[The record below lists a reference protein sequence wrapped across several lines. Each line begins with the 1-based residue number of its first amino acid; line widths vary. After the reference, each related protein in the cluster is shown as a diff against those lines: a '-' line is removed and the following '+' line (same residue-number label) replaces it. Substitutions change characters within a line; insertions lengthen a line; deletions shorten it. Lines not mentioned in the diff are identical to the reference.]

1 MRMDEYD
8 NLNNLPWHLHMGIML
23 ARAFVAPL
31 LFVLIAGCAI
41 IEQLTGEE

>member
-1 MRMDEYD
+1 MLIDEFD
-8 NLNNLPWHLHMGIML
+8 NLNNLPWYLHIGIMV

-31 LFVLIAGCAI
+31 LFVLIIGCRI